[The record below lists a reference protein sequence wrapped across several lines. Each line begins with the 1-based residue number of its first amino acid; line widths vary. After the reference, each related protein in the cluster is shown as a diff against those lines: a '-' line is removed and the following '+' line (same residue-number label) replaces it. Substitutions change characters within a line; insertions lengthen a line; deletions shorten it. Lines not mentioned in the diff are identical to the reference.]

1 MGEPRQ
7 RTAAKER
14 SNARGAASGLTWH
27 GSTTSRVRLPEKAGR
42 PVAHC
47 RDGTC
52 ARAEHILRSPLP
64 DSRKD
69 PRLADL
75 RQAEDFQQDPGARV
89 DQAARISTPENR
101 STRRD
106 DSACGFVRV

>member
-1 MGEPRQ
+1 MGKPRQ
-7 RTAAKER
+7 WTAAKQH
-14 SNARGAASGLTWH
+14 SNTRVAASGLTWH
-27 GSTTSRVRLPEKAGR
+27 ERTASRMRLLEKAGR

-52 ARAEHILRSPLP
+52 ARAEHILRSPLAGSP
-64 DSRKD
+64 KD

-75 RQAEDFQQDPGARV
+75 RQAERFQQYPGARV
-89 DQAARISTPENR
+89 DHAARISTPENR